1 MKSDVKKTL
10 VALLKKFCAF
20 LIFLAL
26 GVAISLIFGV
36 AFGTIFYLMRDVA
49 LIDAICKD
57 MNYSFPFYVYDFT
70 FGLSFFGFVISAIS
84 LRKFLFRGLGFVFTP
99 LVLAFFVLSFLLS
112 LFSLT
117 GCETQC
123 IYNPLIDTQH
133 SADFNPYNV
142 PKLSVGMSKEEV
154 ISLIGT
160 PLGERSDYMT
170 YTSDGAFK
178 FGDFAWFELL
188 VKLEDSKVS
197 EITSLW
203 CDD

>member
-1 MKSDVKKTL
+1 MKIDVKKTL
-10 VALLKKFCAF
+10 AALLKKFCAL

-26 GVAISLIFGV
+26 GVVISLIFGM
-36 AFGTIFYLMRDVA
+36 AFGTIFYLMRDVE

-57 MNYSFPFYVYDFT
+57 EGYSFPFYVYDFT

-84 LRKFLFRGLGFVFTP
+84 MRKFLFRGLGFVFTP
-99 LVLAFFVLSFLLS
+99 FVIAFFGLSFLLS

-117 GCETQC
+117 GCETMC
-123 IYNPLIDTQH
+123 VYNPLIDTRH

-142 PKLSVGMSKEEV
+142 PRLEVGMSREKV

-160 PLGERSDYMT
+160 PLGENNGYMD

-188 VKLEDSKVS
+188 IKLEDGKVS
-197 EITSLW
+197 KITSLW